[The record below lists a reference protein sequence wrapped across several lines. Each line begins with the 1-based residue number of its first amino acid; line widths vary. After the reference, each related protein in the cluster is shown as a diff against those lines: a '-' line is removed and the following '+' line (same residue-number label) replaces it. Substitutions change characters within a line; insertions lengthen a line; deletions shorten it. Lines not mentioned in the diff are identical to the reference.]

1 MKRRISAVILFLCLA
16 VFAKG
21 QNRANYLNEEFQ
33 MVSKPGYVNISD
45 LNFGISLRYISK
57 EYSGNYYGITNISAY
72 QISENFLAGAG
83 IGIYTYNKGSLIPLF
98 LDIRYYNYFGKF
110 SPFLFAD
117 GGLLISSNDLNK
129 KTRLFIDPGI
139 GINKKISKNVMA
151 TFGTGVMVQMGSFS
165 PRDSFLNFKL
175 GISYISKN

>member
-1 MKRRISAVILFLCLA
+1 MKRKISIILFICLA
-16 VFAKG
+16 VIAKG
-21 QNRANYLNEEFQ
+21 QNRANYMNQELQ
-33 MVSKPGYVNISD
+33 MVQKSGYVNISD
-45 LNFGISLRYISK
+45 INFGVSLKYISK

-83 IGIYTYNKGSLIPLF
+83 IGIYTYNKGSLVPLF
-98 LDIRYYNYFGKF
+98 IDVRYYNYFGKF

-117 GGLLISSNDLNK
+117 GGLLLSFNDLDQ
-129 KTRLFIDPGI
+129 KTRMFMNPGI
-139 GINKKISKNVMA
+139 GINRKLSKNVMA
-151 TFGTGVMVQMGSFS
+151 SFGTGVLVQMGSFS